1 VNIMGIEI
9 LFQIMTGILVFYIQI
24 MFIILLASLFR
35 KKLTTDQ
42 FILPLDLIDAQ
53 KVTDMVD
60 EKVES
65 YIAPLLRSKGY
76 SEEQIEKILTT
87 KPLGSQRIFKR

>member
-1 VNIMGIEI
+1 MAVEI
-9 LFQIMTGILVFYIQI
+9 LFNLMTGILVLYIQI
-24 MFIILLASLFR
+24 MVIILLVSVFR

-42 FILPLDLIDAQ
+42 FILPLDLIDAH

-60 EKVES
+60 EKVKE
-65 YIAPLLRSKGY
+65 YILPMLRSKGY

>member
-1 VNIMGIEI
+1 MAIEI
-9 LFQIMTGILVFYIQI
+9 LFNLMSIILLGYIQI
-24 MFIILLASLFR
+24 MFIVFLASLFR

-65 YIAPLLRSKGY
+65 YIGSLLRSKGY
-76 SEEQIEKILTT
+76 SQEQIEKILTT